1 MSFRPPSAR
10 SSFQGSRPVSARSDR
25 SSRSSRASF
34 SFRKGSFTDKP
45 GDMKDAERCAS
56 LIRKA
61 AKTHGQILD
70 KLDDYDPGLDGRVSK
85 YGPRRPHRR
94 ASAPEAR
101 ERQRLFDHSPESACR
116 VFRRRNEELV
126 AANQMLETANEKLRE
141 ENDKLRTEN
150 AKLRDY
156 MNNRFI

>member
-10 SSFQGSRPVSARSDR
+10 SSFQGSRPPSARSDR

-61 AKTHGQILD
+61 EKTHGQILD

-94 ASAPEAR
+94 ASGAEAR
-101 ERQRLFDHSPESACR
+101 L
-116 VFRRRNEELV
+116 
-126 AANQMLETANEKLRE
+126 
-141 ENDKLRTEN
+141 
-150 AKLRDY
+150 
-156 MNNRFI
+156 

>member
-10 SSFQGSRPVSARSDR
+10 SSFQGSRPPSARSDR

-61 AKTHGQILD
+61 EKTHGQILD

-126 AANQMLETANEKLRE
+126 AANQVLESANEKLRE
-141 ENDKLRTEN
+141 ENDKLRVEN